1 MFAEGRENRVA
12 EKEEEE
18 LVERKNLVEITFP
31 ERRLGSTISECFL
44 GNSRLA
50 SWIRHGPRS
59 FVHIVAAPFVRPL
72 GVGGFAR
79 APWPARFTL
88 SSFRFVPFHPSAPF
102 TSPPPPL
109 FRFPDFHN
117 FFAIQPH
124 RFTFLLIL
132 LPFLFLFLSISPSIN
147 AFIHCNLTWMG

>member
-59 FVHIVAAPFVRPL
+59 FVHIVAPPFVRPL

-102 TSPPPPL
+102 TSLPL
-109 FRFPDFHN
+109 PCFVSRIFTIFSQSSPIVSLSSSSFCLS
-117 FFAIQPH
+117 FFSS
-124 RFTFLLIL
+124 
-132 LPFLFLFLSISPSIN
+132 FLSLRRLTHSSIV
-147 AFIHCNLTWMG
+147 I

>member
-1 MFAEGRENRVA
+1 MFAEGRENQVA

-59 FVHIVAAPFVRPL
+59 FVHIVAPPFVRPL

-79 APWPARFTL
+79 APRDSRSPCFV
-88 SSFRFVPFHPSAPF
+88 SFRFIQAPPLH
-102 TSPPPPL
+102 PPPPL

>member
-59 FVHIVAAPFVRPL
+59 FVHIVAPPFVRPL

-88 SSFRFVPFHPSAPF
+88 SSFRFVPFHPSAPL
-102 TSPPPPL
+102 TSPPSPVSFPGFSQFFRNPAPSFHFPPHP
-109 FRFPDFHN
+109 FAFPFS
-117 FFAIQPH
+117 
-124 RFTFLLIL
+124 
-132 LPFLFLFLSISPSIN
+132 LPFYLSVD
-147 AFIHCNLTWMG
+147 